1 MKIYKSNVVLDNVG
15 VMTSILDDVTYEGDL
30 TMSYDRYNIFGLTSP
45 TQVFYDLFNELRGFV
60 YDYTDADQLWM
71 QAWLNRHMPE
81 DVLPWHDHAWPI
93 HGYIGIRPFNT
104 TTVFEDFEIQNEV
117 GNVYIGPG
125 YMKHKVVVNEPF
137 TTPRLTIGFDI
148 LHEPGRYSA
157 NLGLIPFPK

>member
-1 MKIYKSNVVLDNVG
+1 
-15 VMTSILDDVTYEGDL
+15 
-30 TMSYDRYNIFGLTSP
+30 
-45 TQVFYDLFNELRGFV
+45 
-60 YDYTDADQLWM
+60 
-71 QAWLNRHMPE
+71 MPE

-93 HGYIGIRPFNT
+93 HGYISIRPFNT

-137 TTPRLTIGFDI
+137 TTPRLTIGFDL
-148 LHEPGRYSA
+148 LHEPSRYSA

>member
-81 DVLPWHDHAWPI
+81 DAVSYTHLTLPTKA
-93 HGYIGIRPFNT
+93 
-104 TTVFEDFEIQNEV
+104 
-117 GNVYIGPG
+117 
-125 YMKHKVVVNEPF
+125 
-137 TTPRLTIGFDI
+137 
-148 LHEPGRYSA
+148 
-157 NLGLIPFPK
+157 